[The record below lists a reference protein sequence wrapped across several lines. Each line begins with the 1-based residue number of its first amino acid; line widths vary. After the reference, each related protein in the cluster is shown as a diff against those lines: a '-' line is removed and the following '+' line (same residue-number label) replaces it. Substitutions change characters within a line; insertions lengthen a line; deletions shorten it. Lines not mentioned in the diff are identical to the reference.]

1 MANKI
6 YSIKF
11 AESHLNLVL
20 GLLGKQPYEQVAP
33 IVNSIGHQIQQQ
45 QQKAVEDQ
53 QRTAEIEAKL
63 TNGHDT
69 DAHA

>member
-11 AESHLNLVL
+11 DESHLNLVL

-33 IVNSIGHQIQQQ
+33 IVNSIGNQIQA
-45 QQKAVEDQ
+45 QQKA
-53 QRTAEIEAKL
+53 EA
-63 TNGHDT
+63 TPYPPSQIANGHDA